1 MDCSTRPYIQTV
13 LGPIEPDQLGFT
25 LCHEHLYHKAYTSY
39 FVTKPLDNKYVHLNS
54 TPVINE
60 NLWYTAYHPHT
71 HEDNLDLTSV
81 EVQNA
86 IENELKF
93 FKTNGGNSMVE
104 VTTFGTDL
112 TRLAEFSRKSNV
124 NIIGSTGFYV
134 HQAFS
139 ESIRSKSIENL
150 YDIMKNE
157 FILGVNGIK
166 PGVIGELGSC
176 WPIDSFEKNV
186 LIAAAQLQNE
196 LKLPVIIHPGRHSE
210 APFEIIRIFSE
221 AGGIVSKTIMSHL
234 ERTLNIEQLID
245 FAQTGVICEF
255 DLFGTEISYYEA
267 ADNFDMPNDSARI
280 CLVKKLIDENY
291 GDHITISHDIH
302 TKHRL
307 MKWSGHGY
315 SHIILNVI
323 PKMLRR
329 GITIEQIDQIMIK
342 TPCRWLT
349 IGQI

>member
-1 MDCSTRPYIQTV
+1 M
-13 LGPIEPDQLGFT
+13 
-25 LCHEHLYHKAYTSY
+25 
-39 FVTKPLDNKYVHLNS
+39 
-54 TPVINE
+54 
-60 NLWYTAYHPHT
+60 
-71 HEDNLDLTSV
+71 
-81 EVQNA
+81 
-86 IENELKF
+86 
-93 FKTNGGNSMVE
+93 
-104 VTTFGTDL
+104 
-112 TRLAEFSRKSNV
+112 
-124 NIIGSTGFYV
+124 
-134 HQAFS
+134 
-139 ESIRSKSIENL
+139 
-150 YDIMKNE
+150 
-157 FILGVNGIK
+157 FILG
-166 PGVIGELGSC
+166 
-176 WPIDSFEKNV
+176 
-186 LIAAAQLQNE
+186 
-196 LKLPVIIHPGRHSE
+196 
-210 APFEIIRIFSE
+210 
-221 AGGIVSKTIMSHL
+221 
-234 ERTLNIEQLID
+234 TLNIEQLID

-315 SHIILNVI
+315 SHILLNVI